1 MFPHHNKRISMTNRT
16 IHFVFFSPTGTTR
29 TTLEA
34 IAKGT
39 GCKIGSTVNLTLGAP
54 LESPGFSEADLVL
67 AGMPVYGG
75 RLPALAV
82 ERFKTIAG
90 NGAAVVPVAVY
101 GNRHYDDCLVELY
114 DLCQEQ
120 GFRPVA
126 AGAFLGEHSF
136 STAALRLSAGRPDAA
151 DLEKA
156 EAFGGQIG
164 NTELGSDQV
173 PGQRPYKERMQLVG
187 SATSVDAATCTKCGA
202 CIEVCP
208 TQGMHLTETAAE
220 ADPDNCIWCMAC
232 ARACPVQA
240 RLTHDKA
247 KASARK
253 LNDLFSKRREP
264 ETFLA

>member
-1 MFPHHNKRISMTNRT
+1 MNHRT
-16 IHFVFFSPTGTTR
+16 IHSVFFSPTG

-39 GCKIGSTVNLTLGAP
+39 RGKTGTTINLTVGAP

-75 RLPALAV
+75 RLPSHGV
-82 ERFKTIAG
+82 KRFKTIAG
-90 NGAAVVPVAVY
+90 NGVAVVPVAVY
-101 GNRHYDDCLVELY
+101 GKRHYADCLVELY
-114 DLCQEQ
+114 DLCKEQ
-120 GFRPVA
+120 GLGPVA

-156 EAFGGQIG
+156 EEFGRKIG
-164 NTELGSDQV
+164 NTELSRDRI
-173 PGQRPYKERMQLVG
+173 PGNRPYKARMQLVG
-187 SATSVDAATCTKCGA
+187 SATSVDAATCTKCGT

-232 ARACPVQA
+232 ERACPVQA
-240 RLTHDKA
+240 RILIHEKV

-253 LNDLFSKRREP
+253 LNDLFSERREP
-264 ETFLA
+264 ETFLV